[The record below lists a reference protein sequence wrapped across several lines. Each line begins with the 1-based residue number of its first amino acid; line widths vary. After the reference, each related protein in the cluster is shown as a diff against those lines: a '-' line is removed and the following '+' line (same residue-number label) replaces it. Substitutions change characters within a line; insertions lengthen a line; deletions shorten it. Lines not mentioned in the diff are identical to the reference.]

1 MTAKTKYFQ
10 NCLGVFQGG
19 GCKGFAYIGAYEEAY
34 ARGVSFSG
42 LVGASAGSVIAAL
55 IAAGATPSDLRDII
69 ANLNVRSFL
78 SKPITLQ
85 NYIPPK
91 LPWFVKCV
99 RNKYVKKG
107 LPFIEFLGVYN
118 SAEIKKWLETK
129 LLALLE
135 LERGPVTFSQ
145 LKTPLYVVSTDL
157 RLNKPRVWNYFDDGE
172 MDVCEAVQASCNIPF
187 FFQPIDERFVDGG
200 LLSNLPAYVFEN
212 KSENLFNKILAFRF
226 EGATNNASI
235 VTNLET
241 YLGSLVNTTI
251 DGATDLQLSLL
262 SNIYAIKIPTG
273 NISATDFGKMTTEN
287 INFLINSGKKAAS
300 EFFKSE
306 TLLPPPPLSN
316 QFISYQSFQTYN
328 YIIETIHE
336 SNKEIIIMD
345 ETTGWVYTIFAT
357 LLFWIKNGTKIN
369 VILEK
374 GKDRKDH
381 GPYRVRFL
389 EAMGISVLQVD
400 EIPFR
405 GFLID
410 GHHRNDGKAI
420 IFNNEAESNSYHS
433 RYYKGEEDFFAIK
446 SLWDVA
452 VSVIKSSPDEQSNR
466 FHPTLAKADF
476 HELRSNLMTISQYS
490 TSKIDIS
497 IRWIN
502 VDDIQFLTR
511 FVRGYKYRQIQY
523 LFEQYRKFGLELF
536 EVAKLNLIGNRYT
549 LLTPPIIE
557 KHGDSY
563 ILIEG
568 NTRIYYAL
576 KNEIKEVKCAV
587 IEGVESPLPSKGD
600 FKKKDLL
607 LTDKDLKGNARFPD
621 FELDGYRHIEE
632 AVRNPKTCL
641 T

>member
-1 MTAKTKYFQ
+1 MSTKTKYFQ

-19 GCKGFAYIGAYEEAY
+19 GCKGFAYIGAYEEAH

-42 LVGASAGSVIAAL
+42 LVGTSAGSVVAAL
-55 IAAGATPSDLRDII
+55 IAAGATPSDLRSII
-69 ANLNVRSFL
+69 TNFDVRAFL
-78 SKPITLQ
+78 SQPIALQ
-85 NYIPPK
+85 NYNPPK
-91 LPWFVKCV
+91 LPWYV
-99 RNKYVKKG
+99 KYVKNKYIRES
-107 LPFIEFLGVYN
+107 LPFLNFLGIHN
-118 SAEIKKWLETK
+118 SVEIKNWLETQ
-129 LLALLE
+129 LLTLLE
-135 LERGPVTFSQ
+135 LDRGPITFNQ
-145 LKTPLYVVSTDL
+145 LKIPLYVVSTDL

-187 FFQPIDERFVDGG
+187 FFQPINERFVDGG

-212 KSENLFNKILAFRF
+212 KSDNFFNRILAFRF
-226 EGATNNASI
+226 EGVANNTNIATS
-235 VTNLET
+235 LET

-262 SNIYAIKIPTG
+262 GNIYAIDIPTG
-273 NISATDFGKMTTEN
+273 SISATDFGKMTSEN
-287 INFLINSGKKAAS
+287 IGILIDSGKKAAAN
-300 EFFKSE
+300 FFETE
-306 TLLPPPPLSN
+306 TLLPSPPLSN

-345 ETTGWVYTIFAT
+345 ENTGWVYTIFAT

-381 GPYRVRFL
+381 GPYRERFL
-389 EAMGISVLQVD
+389 EALGVNVLKVD

-410 GHHRNDGKAI
+410 GHHKSDGKAV
-420 IFNNEAESNSYHS
+420 IFNNEAESGSYHS
-433 RYYKGEEDFFAIK
+433 RFYKGEEDFFALK

-452 VSVIKSSPDEQSNR
+452 FSIVKPSLEKQTGR
-466 FHPTLAKADF
+466 FEPTLAKADF
-476 HELRSNLMTISQYS
+476 QELRSNLMTISQYG
-490 TSKIDIS
+490 TSKVDIS
-497 IRWIN
+497 LKWIN

-523 LFEQYRKFGLELF
+523 LFDQYRKFGLELF
-536 EVAKLNLIGNRYT
+536 EAAKLNLKGGRHT

-557 KHGDSY
+557 KHGDKY

-576 KNEIKEVKCAV
+576 KNEIKEVKCVV
-587 IEGVESPLPSKGD
+587 IEGVQSPLPSKGD

-607 LTDKDLKGNARFPD
+607 LTDKDLKGNKRFPD
-621 FELDGYRHIEE
+621 FELEGYRHIEE